1 MTRSLRCIV
10 AFASLAALALAPR
23 AGDALVSRAGIV
35 GGPGTVKTMNLCGP
49 VTPVVYALDVSAPP
63 AGSGNS
69 CTNDTQ
75 CTGAG
80 EYCGFPPGAT
90 IGTCQASGLL
100 RRGDIRYVVGGLV
113 DIDVTIPQCTSVAD
127 VTMNGASL
135 SGSGGFDSTT
145 PASWWSLGSS
155 ATTVNS
161 QPAIRQRVRVQFP
174 NFGDGLS
181 TSIGVI
187 VSAVGGMTTSASF
200 TLARVAA
207 VNAAMRSTVA
217 ETRIR
222 NEFVTSLY
230 HKFGDNDEVLD
241 DQGHRSAYD
250 VSWDQL
256 SSYVSGGFVYY
267 RGSDIRIQQGQIA
280 FATQFM
286 ADATGCDPT
295 VYVDGWFT
303 LVPSGD
309 GLDLKW
315 IVGPRPD
322 VETGTFCRLITL
334 GIWQLVTEGLTD
346 DASITG
352 PFAASL
358 SAGFGAD
365 SNGHIKVCD
374 LCRVADV
381 LIGNGAID
389 IYTIP
394 PVDRVRLNVST
405 TRFTDATADPSQGLI
420 LPAGF
425 FAPIAAGGT
434 YVSCQAANGTSTA
447 SCGTTFAVDLEGLF
461 NWWGSDVPVPNPW
474 YTAPNGATTIIWT
487 RKGAWDRLLGL
498 TRDVTKLP
506 EKTFPAGALL
516 ARRTTTSPIFPTTRA
531 MVSNGCVVPPD
542 ANAPIRFT
550 LGVNDAPAV
559 GSQPPTSGKLDAT
572 VLMAADA
579 GQSATLFGHSQ
590 VCTAAPSST
599 LVFTTAA
606 GSVSLQ

>member
-1 MTRSLRCIV
+1 LI
-10 AFASLAALALAPR
+10 ALASLSALALTPR
-23 AGDALVSRAGIV
+23 VGAALVSRTGLG
-35 GGPGTVKTMNLCGP
+35 GGPGTVKTTNLCSP

-63 AGSGNS
+63 AGSGQS

-80 EYCGFPPGAT
+80 EYCGFSAGAT

-100 RRGDIRYVVGGLV
+100 SRGDIRYVAGGLV
-113 DIDVTIPQCTSVAD
+113 DIDVTIPQCTGVAD

-145 PASWWSLGSS
+145 PASWWSLGST
-155 ATTVNS
+155 ATTFNG
-161 QPAIRQRVRVQFP
+161 QPAVRQRVRVQFS
-174 NFGDGLS
+174 NFGDGLT
-181 TSIGVI
+181 TSIGVL
-187 VSAVGGMTTSASF
+187 VSAVGGMSTSASF
-200 TLARVAA
+200 TLANVAA

-217 ETRIR
+217 ETRVR

-241 DQGHRSAYD
+241 DQGSRVAYD
-250 VSWDQL
+250 VSWDPL
-256 SSYVSGGFVYY
+256 SAYLSGGFVYY

-286 ADATGCDPT
+286 GDAPLCDDS

-303 LVPSGD
+303 LAPGGD
-309 GLDLKW
+309 GVDLQW
-315 IVGPRPD
+315 IMAPRAD
-322 VETGTFCRLITL
+322 VETGLFCKLISL
-334 GIWQLVTEGLTD
+334 GIWQLVTEGFAD
-346 DASITG
+346 EASITG
-352 PFAASL
+352 PFAESL

-365 SNGHIKVCD
+365 ANGHIKVCD
-374 LCRVADV
+374 LCRVTDV
-381 LIGNGAID
+381 LIGNGVID
-389 IYTIP
+389 IYTVP

-405 TRFTDATADPSQGLI
+405 TRFTDATADPTQGLI

-425 FAPIAAGGT
+425 YAPIAAGGT
-434 YVSCQAANGTSTA
+434 YVSCQAANGSSTS

-498 TRDVTKLP
+498 TRDVTELP

-516 ARRTTTSPIFPTTRA
+516 ARRTTTSPVFPTTREK
-531 MVSNGCVVPPD
+531 VSNGCVIPPD
-542 ANAPIRFT
+542 ANGPVRFT
-550 LGVNDAPAV
+550 LGINDVPAV
-559 GSQPPTSGKLDAT
+559 GSQPPTNGKLDAT

-579 GQSATLFGHSQ
+579 GQSKTLFGNNH
-590 VCTAAPSST
+590 VCTAAPSSNA
-599 LVFTTAA
+599 VFTTWG
-606 GSVSLQ
+606 GSLLLQ